1 MKMYRLTARQYFPIS
16 TKEAWA
22 FLSRPENLQKI
33 TPEHMGFKILSG
45 TPQPMYA
52 GQIIHY
58 SVSPFPGLRTR
69 WVTEIT
75 HIQEGSYFV
84 DEQRFGPYS
93 FWHHK
98 HFISEVENGTMMR
111 DVIDYKLPLGPLGHL
126 AQVLFVRRQLS
137 AIFRYREKTL
147 EATFGTLPAYSSVLN
162 IETI

>member
-1 MKMYRLTARQYFPIS
+1 MKMYRLEAHQYLPIQPG
-16 TKEAWA
+16 EAWD
-22 FLSRPENLQKI
+22 FLSNPENLQKI

-45 TPQPMYA
+45 AEEPMYE

-58 SVSPFPGLRTR
+58 TVAPFPGVRTR

-75 HIQEGSYFV
+75 HLREGSYFV

-98 HFISEVENGTMMR
+98 HFVSEVANGTLMR
-111 DVIDYKLPLGPLGHL
+111 DIIDYKLPLGPLGSL
-126 AQVLFVRRQLS
+126 AQVLFVKRQLT

-147 EATFGTLPAYSSVLN
+147 ETTFGTLPGHPSELN
-162 IETI
+162 IKTI

>member
-1 MKMYRLTARQYFPIS
+1 MKMYRLTARQYLPIQP
-16 TKEAWA
+16 KEAWD

-33 TPEHMGFKILSG
+33 TPEHMGFEILSG
-45 TPQPMYA
+45 TDEPMYE

-58 SVSPFPGLRTR
+58 TVAPFPGIRTR

-75 HIQEGSYFV
+75 HLREGSYFV

-98 HFISEVENGTMMR
+98 HFVSEAGKGTLMR
-111 DVIDYKLPLGPLGHL
+111 DVIDYKLPLGFLGSL
-126 AQVLFVRRQLS
+126 AQALIVRRQLTS
-137 AIFRYREKTL
+137 IFEYREKTL
-147 EATFGTLPAYSSVLN
+147 EATFGTLPGHPAELK